1 MYSASYNYKDQS
13 RSRPPPLDS
22 SDRQACQRLHHP
34 VPAVNFPDEKPYG
47 SLPCDEPH
55 VLQNDHTPVASDA
68 KMLNLKRRASRF
80 GLGLFG
86 KTKASDLDR
95 KHEKVGMQLDAEEAA
110 NEPLTSVEDMSQQMK
125 TPSRERPYAV
135 PSVEIEPII
144 DSRQGVTKQSL
155 KGRSSFRK
163 EISIKTWDPPPLFQ
177 AYPQAV
183 KHATLRAPCLSA
195 ETIIRLHTNRKDEA
209 KPKLESSNSEPH
221 PGKDLKEKRNKRNAP
236 GDTLSKG
243 NWTHKIFVLITTGYF
258 LQYAGQ
264 GSFDRLPEKIMPL
277 SKESVAFASDVIPG
291 EPYVLQISDQG
302 TLDKDA
308 SRAMLKKLGLRN
320 EMRRSTSTFLLV
332 LEDPDEMSAW
342 LVGVRKEIHAM
353 GGKEYTPDE
362 FRKHAIEH
370 ATSQL
375 QQRPSQRYMVKRDPN
390 RFCHGLLV
398 EDESNIEQSK
408 TSNRFSSATQTSTD
422 SRSMSTITMSMN
434 QVYLDRLRETPR
446 ESYAST
452 AAMTATTSPASS
464 PRLAPVKLPSE
475 ASNLPP
481 DSTSAYS
488 SMHDNVSHA
497 HANKRKSMHGISP
510 DQSSSYTPQHRRTS
524 SPAAPNFSV
533 PTFSE
538 RFSTSLGPSSIP
550 TKALSLS
557 PSVHQEALS
566 PCEKN
571 DGNAV
576 EEIKSA
582 VGELQYLR
590 KPSSSAKNDRLLT
603 PPHSSGSNHSSFAL
617 EGEKPYGRRFSSFE
631 HSRSVSPLQL
641 ARHTPPPHP
650 PPTAALPPLPRAAL
664 PYRASLTTQPPAV
677 LPSAPPA
684 SKLPARFY
692 MQSPPATPTF
702 ALPVCEPSSLATDCS
717 LTGKSAPVSVGPD
730 DVSST
735 PLTAS
740 TAISSQPLTND
751 DAAML
756 RPVQAY
762 HSTQEVMQT
771 KSIKHGESV
780 GPIHINRGSDRNAD
794 ETGVSSQI
802 NVNEGLGIEGL
813 TPCLSKSPPKPTRK
827 APPPPSQQDNQAR
840 KSIARIGR
848 EPPPVCP
855 PAANARS
862 KISVSSRAD
871 SYFSAPAPHP
881 FIPPIRVSERKFRG
895 SLDGPWNQSFG
906 APQRTFVDLNV
917 G

>member
-1 MYSASYNYKDQS
+1 MYPASYSPDDHS
-13 RSRPPPLDS
+13 RSRRPPPLDS
-22 SDRQACQRLHHP
+22 ISNRQTCQRLHHP
-34 VPAVNFPDEKPYG
+34 VPAVNFPDEEPYG
-47 SLPCDEPH
+47 SLPCDGPH
-55 VLQNDHTPVASDA
+55 VLHNDQTRITSDA

-86 KTKASDLDR
+86 KTKASDLDG
-95 KHEKVGMQLDAEEAA
+95 KHEKVGMRLDTDEAA
-110 NEPLTSVEDMSQQMK
+110 NGPVTSIEYTPQQRQA
-125 TPSRERPYAV
+125 PGRERPYV
-135 PSVEIEPII
+135 IPSVETEPTI
-144 DSRQGVTKQSL
+144 DSRQGFTKQSL

-163 EISIKTWDPPPLFQ
+163 EINIKTWDPPPLFQ

-183 KHATLRAPCLSA
+183 KHATLRAPSLSA

-221 PGKDLKEKRNKRNAP
+221 PGKDLKGKRSKRNAP

-243 NWTHKIFVLITTGYF
+243 NWTHKVFVLVTTGYF

-291 EPYVLQISDQG
+291 EPYVLQISQVSDDQG

-308 SRAMLKKLGLRN
+308 SKTMLKKLGLRN
-320 EMRRSTSTFLLV
+320 ETRRSTSTFLLV

-342 LVGVRKEIHAM
+342 LVGVRKEIQAT

-362 FRKHAIEH
+362 FRKHATEH
-370 ATSQL
+370 ATPQL
-375 QQRPSQRYMVKRDPN
+375 QQKPSQRYMVKRDPN
-390 RFCHGLLV
+390 RFCDGPLA
-398 EDESNIEQSK
+398 EERSSIEQSK
-408 TSNRFSSATQTSTD
+408 TTKRLSWATQTSTE
-422 SRSMSTITMSMN
+422 SRSLSATTVSMN

-464 PRLAPVKLPSE
+464 PRLAPGKLPSE
-475 ASNLPP
+475 ASNPP
-481 DSTSAYS
+481 DFTSAYS

-510 DQSSSYTPQHRRTS
+510 HQSSSYTPQHRRTS

-538 RFSTSLGPSSIP
+538 RFSTSPGSSSIP
-550 TKALSLS
+550 TKTIPLSS
-557 PSVHQEALS
+557 SVHQEGTS
-566 PCEKN
+566 PYENN

-576 EEIKSA
+576 EERKSA
-582 VGELQYLR
+582 VGELQHLR
-590 KPSSSAKNDRLLT
+590 KPSPSAKNDRLLT
-603 PPHSSGSNHSSFAL
+603 PPHSSGSNNSSSAL
-617 EGEKPYGRRFSSFE
+617 EGEKPSGRRFSSFE

-664 PYRASLTTQPPAV
+664 PYRASLTTQPPAGI
-677 LPSAPPA
+677 PPAPPA
-684 SKLPARFY
+684 SKLPARFS

-702 ALPVCEPSSLATDCS
+702 TLPVCEPFSAATDFS
-717 LTGKSAPVSVGPD
+717 LTGKYAPVSVGPGG
-730 DVSST
+730 VSST
-735 PLTAS
+735 PLAAS
-740 TAISSQPLTND
+740 TAISSQPLTD

-762 HSTQEVMQT
+762 HSTPEIVQT
-771 KSIKHGESV
+771 NSIKHRKSL
-780 GPIHINRGSDRNAD
+780 GPIHTNQGSDHNAD
-794 ETGVSSQI
+794 EDVVSSQTR
-802 NVNEGLGIEGL
+802 VNEGL
-813 TPCLSKSPPKPTRK
+813 TPHLSKSPPRPTRK
-827 APPPPSQQDNQAR
+827 APPPPSQQENQGR
-840 KSIARIGR
+840 KSMARIGR
-848 EPPPVCP
+848 EPPPVGP
-855 PAANARS
+855 PDTNARP

-895 SLDGPWNQSFG
+895 SLDGPWNPSFG
-906 APQRTFVDLNV
+906 APQRTFIDLNV